1 MGMFDFLK
9 KKGTKNV
16 EFLAQV
22 SFTTKETRFKSSIVI
37 CTILEGAL
45 NKNDKVLFLDAD
57 NKTIAEGTVSVI
69 NHQRKS
75 VSRIEKSNTDSN
87 DIGLEFRNINDK
99 PIENAK
105 FICKFNND

>member
-1 MGMFDFLK
+1 MRIFDFLK

-37 CTILEGAL
+37 CTVLEGAL
-45 NKNDKVLFLDAD
+45 NKNDTVCFIDTN
-57 NKTIAEGTVSVI
+57 NKMITEGIVSVI

-87 DIGLEFRNINDK
+87 DIGLEFRDINDK

-105 FICKFNND
+105 FICKFSE